1 VPGIMVEEGITKTA
15 SLLSLIIPSC
25 MVAPIRELANIT
37 FSTTT
42 KALSSNTLDQMSLN
56 MDIDIDVDVPRGR
69 PSSPS
74 NNSSRESSILS
85 KASTVPYYERM
96 EIQSNNPLWSK
107 QVEAEEVA
115 QSLNAISKEN
125 YKSDT

>member
-1 VPGIMVEEGITKTA
+1 
-15 SLLSLIIPSC
+15 
-25 MVAPIRELANIT
+25 
-37 FSTTT
+37 
-42 KALSSNTLDQMSLN
+42 

-74 NNSSRESSILS
+74 NNSSRGSSILS

-96 EIQSNNPLWSK
+96 KIQSNNPLWSK